1 MSDILRIF
9 AVETMRIGSYCE
21 VWRFNLVLESSMKIL
36 HVVNISFVI
45 PYFLGKQL
53 NYFASKGYEEHIIC
67 SPSDELESFSEEFS
81 FEYKEVPV
89 LRKISVSTDV
99 KAVLA
104 AARYI
109 RKKKIDVVVGH
120 TPKGGL
126 IAMLAAYICRV
137 PRRIY
142 FRHGLVYETSKGI
155 KRTLLLNIDRLAALL
170 STKVVCVSKSVGQRS
185 VEDGLNKPKKQ
196 IVLAQGTCNGIDT
209 ERFAKSNIN
218 NDGVDQHRSRL
229 GIDKGDFVIGFAGRM
244 VKDKGIIELVQAF
257 ELLQAKYTQVKLLLI
272 GQLEERDALPQDIVE
287 SIKNNPGII
296 TTGYVLNSTI
306 ECYYSLMN
314 LFVLPSYREG
324 FPTSVLEAS
333 SMGIPVV
340 TTKATG
346 CIDAIIEDETGLF
359 VGHTGKELY
368 EAMNRLIENEQLCSS
383 MGEKGRSFVVNN
395 YRQEI
400 VWNEIE
406 KLYTT

>member
-1 MSDILRIF
+1 
-9 AVETMRIGSYCE
+9 
-21 VWRFNLVLESSMKIL
+21 MKIL

-53 NYFASKGYEEHIIC
+53 NYFVNKGYKEYIIC
-67 SPSDELESFSEEFS
+67 SPSEELESFSKEFS

-89 LRKISVSTDV
+89 LRKISITTDV
-99 KAVLA
+99 KAVLSTVK
-104 AARYI
+104 YI
-109 RKKKIDVVVGH
+109 REKNIDVVVGH

-142 FRHGLVYETSKGI
+142 FRHGLVYETSNGI
-155 KRTLLLNIDRLAALL
+155 KRALLMNIDRLAALL
-170 STKVVCVSKSVGQRS
+170 STKVVCVSNSVGKRS
-185 VEDGLNKPKKQ
+185 IEDGLNTTKKQ
-196 IVLAQGTCNGIDT
+196 TVLAQGTCNGIDI
-209 ERFAKSNIN
+209 ERFSKSSL
-218 NDGVDQHRSRL
+218 NDEVVAQRRSSL
-229 GIDKGDFVIGFAGRM
+229 GIAEGDFVIGFAGRM
-244 VKDKGIIELVQAF
+244 VRDKGIIELVQAF
-257 ELLQAKYTQVKLLLI
+257 ELLQAKYPNVKLLLI
-272 GQLEERDALPQDIVE
+272 GQLEERDALPQDVVD
-287 SIKNNPGII
+287 SMKNNPGII

-306 ECYYSLMN
+306 EYYYSLMN

-346 CIDAIIEDETGLF
+346 CIDAIVEDETGLF
-359 VGHTGKELY
+359 VGHTGQELY
-368 EAMNRLIENEQLCSS
+368 EAIVRLIENEQMCSL
-383 MGEKGRSFVVNN
+383 MGKKGRSFVVNN

>member
-1 MSDILRIF
+1 
-9 AVETMRIGSYCE
+9 
-21 VWRFNLVLESSMKIL
+21 MKIL

-53 NYFASKGYEEHIIC
+53 NYFADKGYKEHIIC

-89 LRKISVSTDV
+89 LRKISIATDV
-99 KAVLA
+99 KAVLSA
-104 AARYI
+104 SKYI
-109 RKKKIDVVVGH
+109 REKKIDVVVGH

-155 KRTLLLNIDRLAALL
+155 KRALLMNIDRLAARL
-170 STKVVCVSKSVGQRS
+170 STKVVCVSDSVGKRS
-185 VEDGLNKPKKQ
+185 IEDGLNKPKKQ
-196 IVLAQGTCNGIDT
+196 VVLAQGTCNGIDT
-209 ERFAKSNIN
+209 ERFTKSNI
-218 NDGVDQHRSRL
+218 DYDVVDQHRSRL
-229 GIDKGDFVIGFAGRM
+229 GIGQEDFVIGFTGRM

-257 ELLQAKYTQVKLLLI
+257 ELLQAKYSNVKLLLI
-272 GQLEERDALPQDIVE
+272 GQLEERDALPQDVVD
-287 SIKNNPGII
+287 SIKNNSGII

-306 ECYYSLMN
+306 EYYYSLMN

-346 CIDAIIEDETGLF
+346 CVDAIVENETGLF
-359 VGHTGKELY
+359 VGHTGEELY
-368 EAMNRLIENEQLCSS
+368 EAMARLIENEQMCSL
-383 MGEKGRSFVVNN
+383 MGETGRSFVVNN